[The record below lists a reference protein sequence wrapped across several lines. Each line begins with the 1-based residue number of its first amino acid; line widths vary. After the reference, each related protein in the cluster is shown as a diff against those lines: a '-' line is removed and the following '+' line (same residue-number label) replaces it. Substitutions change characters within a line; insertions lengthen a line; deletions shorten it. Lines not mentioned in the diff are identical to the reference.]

1 MRIAINRIC
10 RGRGIVYFDAVV
22 VAPSNTSVLKIS
34 ARSELGI
41 ALPVERYDLKTKTSY
56 DNKDRFRM
64 ILATPMLN
72 TRQICFSVEAVSAA
86 GITIASKEK
95 CIHRA
100 STKWLSKINYK
111 LNFEEASHLRD
122 TDRFTYSNQI
132 HVKPMFCSIASK
144 KNELIIKGVICSPAN
159 SEELELELLAS
170 DGSIVEGF
178 APKLLPPQRVLYEG
192 VPRVE
197 VSFTARV
204 PDDNKAYCLVA
215 KGEGDVRSGFM
226 SLYNGAKTPAF
237 TDHFMFYYRAVWS
250 WLWPGM
256 MRDHNRKYQFADPRD
271 YSVKDGPKFSIV
283 VPLYN
288 TPITFFEE
296 MVDSVVNQLYT
307 NWELVLVNSTPDNVE
322 LVSAIKSLDDSR
334 VKVVTLSENLGI
346 SDNTNAGIA
355 VSEGDYISFFDH
367 DDLLDKLVLFRYAT
381 AIKNNPDVDA
391 LYCDEDILTED
402 GEYTAPHFKSDFN
415 IDLLRA
421 HNYVTHLLTVRSSIV
436 KELMLRGEFDGAQD
450 YDFVL
455 RLSERTNRFV
465 HISEVLYHWRASAT
479 STASRSDSKPYAQ
492 LAGLNALQQHCNRLN
507 LPAKVG
513 ESDVQF
519 FYKTSYEV
527 AGNPLVSIII
537 PNKDSVEVLSR
548 CIDSIEEKTAY
559 RHFEIIVV
567 ENNSVLEAT
576 FEYYRRVQSAYDNV
590 KVVYWPSE
598 FNYSKINN
606 FGADSARGEYL
617 LLLNN
622 DTEVIKCDWLDSMLG
637 FCQRGDVGVVGAK
650 LLYPDDT
657 IQHAGVAMLTC
668 KSLADVGGPVH
679 VFCHLDSEDYG
690 YMNRAAFSQDVSIV
704 TGACM
709 LVKRSIFD
717 SLGGLSERYAVAYN
731 DVDFCLRVR
740 KAGYLVVYDADA
752 VLYHYES
759 FSRGSDEVGA
769 KALRFVTEQG
779 KIREDWPEYFT
790 GSDPYHGRYLNLV

>member
-1 MRIAINRIC
+1 MNLSFGKLC
-10 RGRGIVYFDAVV
+10 RGNGLVYIEAIISGVSAKTRYRFKAF
-22 VAPSNTSVLKIS
+22 SERNT
-34 ARSELGI
+34 ELPI
-41 ALPVERYDLKTKTSY
+41 EAYDSGQMSSCEH
-56 DNKDRFRM
+56 RFV
-64 ILATPMLN
+64 LATPMLDTKSIIVQVEETDGSCRVLSTA
-72 TRQICFSVEAVSAA
+72 TRSISRSL
-86 GITIASKEK
+86 
-95 CIHRA
+95 
-100 STKWLSKINYK
+100 TKWLSKINYK
-111 LNFEEASHLRD
+111 LNYEEVSHLRD

-132 HVKPMFCSIASK
+132 HIKPMFCSVASK
-144 KNELIIKGVICSPAN
+144 KRELVIKGIICAPENAGS
-159 SEELELELLAS
+159 LELDLLSA
-170 DGSIVEGF
+170 DGSIVNGF
-178 APKLLPPQRVLYEG
+178 SPKLLTSQKVLYEE

-256 MRDHNRKYQFADPRD
+256 VRDHNRKYQFADPKD
-271 YSVKDGPKFSIV
+271 YIIKNGPKFSIV

-288 TPITFFEE
+288 TPVEYFKD
-296 MVDSVVNQLYT
+296 MVSSVVGQLYT
-307 NWELVLVNSTPDNVE
+307 NWELILVNSTPDNKE
-322 LVSAIKSLDDSR
+322 LASAIESLNDDRIKIVS
-334 VKVVTLSENLGI
+334 LSENLGI
-346 SDNTNAGIA
+346 SDNTNAGIVEA
-355 VSEGDYISFFDH
+355 KGDYISFFDH
-367 DDLLDKLVLFRYAT
+367 DDLLDKLVLFRYAS
-381 AIKNNPDVDA
+381 AIKGNSEIDV

-402 GEYTAPHFKSDFN
+402 NEYSAPHFKSDFN

-421 HNYVTHLLTVRSSIV
+421 HNYVTHLLTVRTSIA
-436 KELMLRGEFDGAQD
+436 KELMLRKEFDGAQD

-465 HISEVLYHWRASAT
+465 HIPEVLYHWRASAT

-492 LAGLNALQQHCNRLN
+492 LAGLKALQQHCNRLN
-507 LPAKVG
+507 LPAKVE
-513 ESDVQF
+513 ESDVRF

-527 AGNPLVSIII
+527 SGDPLVSIII
-537 PNKDSVEVLSR
+537 PNKDSIEVLSR
-548 CIDSIEEKTAY
+548 CIDSIEEKTDY
-559 RHFEIIVV
+559 RNFEIIIV
-567 ENNSVLEAT
+567 ENNSALEST
-576 FEYYRRVQSAYDNV
+576 FEYYRHVQVTYNNV
-590 KVVYWPSE
+590 RVVYWPSE

-606 FGADSARGEYL
+606 FGADNACGEYL

-622 DTEVIKCDWLDSMLG
+622 DTEVIEGDWLNSMLG
-637 FCQRGDVGVVGAK
+637 FCQRDDVGIVGAK

-668 KSLADVGGPVH
+668 KSLADAGGPVH

-709 LVKRSIFD
+709 LVKHSVFD

-731 DVDFCLRVR
+731 DVDFCLRAR

-759 FSRGSDEVGA
+759 FSRGSDEVGT

-779 KIREDWPEYFT
+779 KLREDWPVFFT
-790 GSDPYHGRYLNLV
+790 GSDPYHGKFLNLV